1 MEDEGID
8 VSGRTC
14 LCKHG
19 LLPLTKGGFF
29 FSEKEGEK
37 NKREEKGERE
47 REGEGGG
54 KTLDSRD
61 ISPLL
66 FLLFIVCLLYN

>member
-1 MEDEGID
+1 MEDEVTD

-19 LLPLTKGGFF
+19 VLPLTKGDFF
-29 FSEKEGEK
+29 FSEKEEEK

-47 REGEGGG
+47 GEGEGEGEN
-54 KTLDSRD
+54 TRQQ
-61 ISPLL
+61 IYFPLL